1 MAKWSVAEIMYEA
14 SYCHISYLP
23 LRNIQIGLC
32 IPDYLNLL
40 LSQVGHSYAV
50 FKSSMTPRRE
60 YLEAETELLQI
71 L

>member
-14 SYCHISYLP
+14 SYCHISYLL

-50 FKSSMTPRRE
+50 FKSSMTP
-60 YLEAETELLQI
+60 
-71 L
+71 